1 MGTYRDYD
9 RIAALFIILCIILL
23 FYIFRGF
30 TALIAQQSMCI
41 SLRTRLASMGVPCPY
56 NSESLEIGCG
66 NKGEPQ
72 KCIIKTK
79 NMTE

>member
-66 NKGEPQ
+66 NKVNH
-72 KCIIKTK
+72 KSVLLRRKT
-79 NMTE
+79 